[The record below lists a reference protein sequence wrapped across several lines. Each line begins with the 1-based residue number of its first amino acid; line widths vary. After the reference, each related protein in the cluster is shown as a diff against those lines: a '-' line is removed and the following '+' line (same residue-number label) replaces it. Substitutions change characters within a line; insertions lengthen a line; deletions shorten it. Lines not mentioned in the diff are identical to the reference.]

1 MISPMVSPDFLGRF
15 AAAESLGIGYTNAP
29 LRHRYV
35 HPTGEEVVFLSVRM
49 GKREPDD
56 TSRTSDD
63 GLFDD
68 RLESAV
74 SRLQDSLQTKSY
86 VVCYC
91 SVYGDNCG
99 QVSLAGYPPRDDVCR
114 EYVDMANME

>member
-1 MISPMVSPDFLGRF
+1 MINPMVSPDFLGRF
-15 AAAESLGIGYTNAP
+15 AAAESLGVGYTNAP

-35 HPTGEEVVFLSVRM
+35 HPTGEEVVFLKVRLRQ
-49 GKREPDD
+49 RELDD
-56 TSRTSDD
+56 AVDTPYDELLD
-63 GLFDD
+63 GQ
-68 RLESAV
+68 LESTV

-99 QVSLAGYPPRDDVCR
+99 QVSLIGAPPRDDVCR
-114 EYVDMANME
+114 EYVDMISME